1 LIILQRYTYFMK
13 KSIASIVAEAN
24 QSGEGSLKR
33 TLGPINL
40 ILIGVG
46 LTLGA
51 GLFSITGLAAAN
63 HSGPAV
69 TLSFV
74 IAALGCGFAALCYA
88 EFASMIPV
96 AGSAYTYSYATM
108 GELFAWIIGWDLVLE
123 YSVGCATVAIS
134 WSQYLTK
141 FLSSLGI
148 YLPPHFTLSP
158 FETAKLADGST
169 IHGIINIPAALVV
182 VLMTTILIRG
192 TKGSAIVNGIIVFLK
207 VGVVLVFIALGW
219 QYIDPANYHPYIPE
233 NTGTF
238 GQFGWSG
245 VLRGAGLVFF
255 VFIGF
260 DAVAA
265 SAQETKN
272 PARDLPIGII
282 GSLVV
287 CTVLFGLFGH
297 VMTGLANYKE
307 FANSGA
313 PVAIAIEKTPYG
325 WLSQAIILAILIGYT
340 SVILIDLMAQ
350 SRMFY
355 SISKD
360 GLLPKMFSDVH
371 HKFKTPYKSNIIL
384 CVFIGL
390 FAAFVPMNVVGEMTS
405 IGTLL
410 AFLMVCVGIL
420 ILRKTNPEAK
430 RPFRVPLVPLIPILG
445 ILTCIAMMIFLPW
458 ETWLRLA
465 VWLIIG
471 LGIYFWYGRKHS
483 KLNSGITKND
493 SPMHSN
499 PSD

>member
-1 LIILQRYTYFMK
+1 MK

-24 QSGEGSLKR
+24 QSGEGTLKR
-33 TLGPINL
+33 TLGPVNL

-134 WSQYLTK
+134 WSQYLTS
-141 FLSSLGI
+141 FLSSMGI
-148 YLPPHFTLSP
+148 YLPPQLTLSP

-169 IHGIINIPAALVV
+169 VNGIVNIPAALVV
-182 VLMTTILIRG
+182 VLMTAILIRG

-238 GQFGWSG
+238 GHFGWSG

-272 PARDLPIGII
+272 PSRDLPIGII
-282 GSLVV
+282 GSLLV

-297 VMTGLANYKE
+297 VMTGLANYKD

-360 GLLPKMFSDVH
+360 GLLPKIFSDVH
-371 HKFKTPYKSNIIL
+371 PKFKTPWKSNIML
-384 CVFIGL
+384 CIFIGL

-420 ILRKTNPEAK
+420 ILRKTDPEAK
-430 RPFRVPLVPLIPILG
+430 RPFRVPFVPLIPILG
-445 ILTCIAMMIFLPW
+445 ILVCLIMMAFLPW
-458 ETWLRLA
+458 ETWLRLG
-465 VWLIIG
+465 VWLVIG
-471 LGIYFWYGRKHS
+471 LAIYFWYGKKNS
-483 KLNSGITKND
+483 KLKSGG
-493 SPMHSN
+493 
-499 PSD
+499 

>member
-1 LIILQRYTYFMK
+1 MK

-24 QSGEGSLKR
+24 QQGEGSLKR
-33 TLGPINL
+33 TLGPVNL

-134 WSQYLTK
+134 WSQYLTR
-141 FLSSLGI
+141 FLASLGL
-148 YLPPHFTLSP
+148 YLPPQLTLSP

-169 IHGIINIPAALVV
+169 VNGIVNIPAALVV
-182 VLMTTILIRG
+182 VLMTAILIRG

-238 GQFGWSG
+238 GHYGWSG

-272 PARDLPIGII
+272 PSRDLPIGII
-282 GSLVV
+282 GSLLV

-313 PVAIAIEKTPYG
+313 PVAIAIEKTPYA

-360 GLLPKMFSDVH
+360 GLLPKIFSDVH
-371 HKFKTPYKSNIIL
+371 PKFKTPWKSNMML
-384 CVFIGL
+384 CAFIGL

-420 ILRKTNPEAK
+420 ILRKTDPDAK
-430 RPFRVPLVPLIPILG
+430 RPFRVPFVPLIPILG
-445 ILTCIAMMIFLPW
+445 ILVCLVMMAFLPW
-458 ETWLRLA
+458 ETWLRLG
-465 VWLIIG
+465 VWLFIG
-471 LGIYFWYGRKHS
+471 LAIYYWYGKKHS
-483 KLNSGITKND
+483 KLNGLNSTQEPLK
-493 SPMHSN
+493 
-499 PSD
+499 

>member
-1 LIILQRYTYFMK
+1 MK

-24 QSGEGSLKR
+24 ESGEGTLKR

-134 WSQYLTK
+134 WSQYLTR
-141 FLSSLGI
+141 FLASLHI
-148 YLPPHFTLSP
+148 YLPPQLTLSP

-169 IHGIINIPAALVV
+169 VNGIINIPAALVV
-182 VLMTTILIRG
+182 ILMTAILIRG

-313 PVAIAIEKTPYG
+313 PVAIAIEKTPYA

-371 HKFKTPYKSNIIL
+371 AKFKTPYKSNIIL

-430 RPFRVPLVPLIPILG
+430 RPFKVPFVPLIPILG

-471 LGIYFWYGRKHS
+471 LAIYFWYGKKNS
-483 KLNSGITKND
+483 KLKAQEDKATQ
-493 SPMHSN
+493 
-499 PSD
+499 

>member
-1 LIILQRYTYFMK
+1 MLK
-13 KSIASIVAEAN
+13 KSIERIKAEAAEN
-24 QSGEGSLKR
+24 SSDSLKR
-33 TLGPINL
+33 TLGPVNL

-63 HSGPAV
+63 YAGPAV

-108 GELFAWIIGWDLVLE
+108 GEFFAWDLVLE

-134 WSQYLTK
+134 WSQYLTR
-141 FLSSLGI
+141 FLSSFHI
-148 YLPPHFTLSP
+148 YLPAQLTLSP
-158 FETAKLADGST
+158 FETATLADGSVVR
-169 IHGIINIPAALVV
+169 GWINIPGALIV
-182 VLMTTILIRG
+182 VLMTLVVMRG
-192 TKGSAIVNGIIVFLK
+192 TKGSALVNGIIVFLK

-219 QYIDPANYHPYIPE
+219 QYIDPANYKPYIPA
-233 NTGTF
+233 NTGEF
-238 GQFGWSG
+238 GHFGWSG
-245 VLRGAGLVFF
+245 VLRGAALVFF

-265 SAQETKN
+265 SAQETKK
-272 PARDLPIGII
+272 PSRDLPIGIL
-282 GSLVV
+282 GSLLV

-307 FANSGA
+307 FAGSGA
-313 PVAIAIEKTPYG
+313 PVAIAIEKTPYA

-355 SISKD
+355 SISRD
-360 GLLPKMFSDVH
+360 GLLPKVFSEVH
-371 HKFKTPYKSNIIL
+371 PKYKTPYKSNIVL
-384 CVFIGL
+384 CIFISL
-390 FAAFVPMNVVGEMTS
+390 FAAFVPITVVGEMTS

-410 AFLMVCVGIL
+410 AFLMVCAGIL
-420 ILRKTNPEAK
+420 ILRKTDPDAE

-445 ILTCIAMMIFLPW
+445 ILTCLGMMVFMPW
-458 ETWLRLA
+458 ETWLRLII
-465 VWLIIG
+465 WLAIG
-471 LGIYFWYGRKHS
+471 LVIYFCYGK
-483 KLNSGITKND
+483 KNSVLGRASAK
-493 SPMHSN
+493 
-499 PSD
+499 

>member
-1 LIILQRYTYFMK
+1 MK

-24 QSGEGSLKR
+24 QSGEGTLKR

-141 FLSSLGI
+141 FLASLHI
-148 YLPPHFTLSP
+148 YLPAQLTLSP
-158 FETAKLADGST
+158 FETAKLADGAT
-169 IHGIINIPAALVV
+169 VHGIINIPAALVV
-182 VLMTTILIRG
+182 LLMTAILIRG

-219 QYIDPANYHPYIPE
+219 QYIDPANYHPYIPQ

-245 VLRGAGLVFF
+245 ILRGAGLVFF

-272 PARDLPIGII
+272 PTRDLPIGII

-313 PVAIAIEKTPYG
+313 PVAIAIEKTPYA

-371 HKFKTPYKSNIIL
+371 TKFKTPYKSNIIL

-430 RPFRVPLVPLIPILG
+430 RPFKVPLVPLIPILG
-445 ILTCIAMMIFLPW
+445 ILTCIAMMVFLPW

-471 LGIYFWYGRKHS
+471 LAIYFWYGKKHS
-483 KLNSGITKND
+483 KLRAGND
-493 SPMHSN
+493 DVSS
-499 PSD
+499 SL

>member
-1 LIILQRYTYFMK
+1 MK

-24 QSGEGSLKR
+24 ESGEGTLKR

-134 WSQYLTK
+134 WSQYLTR
-141 FLSSLGI
+141 FLASLHI
-148 YLPPHFTLSP
+148 YLPPQLTLSP
-158 FETAKLADGST
+158 FETAKLADGSAV
-169 IHGIINIPAALVV
+169 HGIINIPAALVV
-182 VLMTTILIRG
+182 VLMTAILIRG

-313 PVAIAIEKTPYG
+313 PVAIAIEKTPYA

-371 HKFKTPYKSNIIL
+371 SKFKTPYKSNIIL
-384 CVFIGL
+384 CLFIGL

-445 ILTCIAMMIFLPW
+445 ILTCIAMMAFLPW

-465 VWLIIG
+465 VWLVIG
-471 LGIYFWYGRKHS
+471 LAIYFGYGKKNS
-483 KLNSGITKND
+483 KLNTMEKQSD
-493 SPMHSN
+493 N
-499 PSD
+499 P

>member
-1 LIILQRYTYFMK
+1 MK

-24 QSGEGSLKR
+24 ESGEGTLKR

-134 WSQYLTK
+134 WSQYLTR
-141 FLSSLGI
+141 FLASLHI
-148 YLPPHFTLSP
+148 YLPPQLTLSP
-158 FETAKLADGST
+158 FETAKLADGS
-169 IHGIINIPAALVV
+169 IVNGIINIPAALVV
-182 VLMTTILIRG
+182 VLMTAILIRG

-313 PVAIAIEKTPYG
+313 PVAIAIEKTPYA

-371 HKFKTPYKSNIIL
+371 AKFKTPYKSNIIL

-420 ILRKTNPEAK
+420 ILRKTDPEAK

-445 ILTCIAMMIFLPW
+445 ILTCIAMMVFLPW
-458 ETWLRLA
+458 ETWVRLA

-471 LGIYFWYGRKHS
+471 LAIYFGYGKKNS
-483 KLNSGITKND
+483 KLNAVVKQVEK
-493 SPMHSN
+493 PQ
-499 PSD
+499 

>member
-1 LIILQRYTYFMK
+1 MK

-24 QSGEGSLKR
+24 QSGEGTLKR
-33 TLGPINL
+33 TLGPLNL

-134 WSQYLTK
+134 WSQYLTR

-148 YLPPHFTLSP
+148 YLPPQLTLSP
-158 FETAKLADGST
+158 FETAKLADGS
-169 IHGIINIPAALVV
+169 IVNGIINIPAALVV
-182 VLMTTILIRG
+182 VLMTAILIRG

-238 GQFGWSG
+238 GHFGWSG

-272 PARDLPIGII
+272 PSRDLPIGII
-282 GSLVV
+282 GSLLV

-360 GLLPKMFSDVH
+360 GLLPKIFSDVH
-371 HKFKTPYKSNIIL
+371 PKFKTPWKSNIML
-384 CVFIGL
+384 CIFIGL

-420 ILRKTNPEAK
+420 ILRKTDPDAK
-430 RPFRVPLVPLIPILG
+430 RPFKVPFVPLIPILG
-445 ILTCIAMMIFLPW
+445 ILVCLIMMAFLPW
-458 ETWLRLA
+458 ETWLRLG
-465 VWLIIG
+465 VWLVIG
-471 LGIYFWYGRKHS
+471 LAIYFWYGKKNS
-483 KLNSGITKND
+483 KLKSGT
-493 SPMHSN
+493 
-499 PSD
+499 

>member
-1 LIILQRYTYFMK
+1 MK

-141 FLSSLGI
+141 FLASLHI
-148 YLPPHFTLSP
+148 YLPPQLTLSP
-158 FETAKLADGST
+158 FESAKLADGST

-182 VLMTTILIRG
+182 VLMTAILIRG

-219 QYIDPANYHPYIPE
+219 KYIDPANYHPYIPE

-265 SAQETKN
+265 SAQETKK

-313 PVAIAIEKTPYG
+313 PVAIAIEKTPYA

-371 HKFKTPYKSNIIL
+371 AKFKTPYKSNIIL
-384 CVFIGL
+384 CLFIGL

-420 ILRKTNPEAK
+420 ILRKTDPDAK

-445 ILTCIAMMIFLPW
+445 ILTCIAMMVFLPW

-471 LGIYFWYGRKHS
+471 LAIYFWYGKKNS
-483 KLNSGITKND
+483 KLRADENSINRQ
-493 SPMHSN
+493 
-499 PSD
+499 

>member
-1 LIILQRYTYFMK
+1 MK

-24 QSGEGSLKR
+24 ESGEGTLKR

-134 WSQYLTK
+134 WSQYLTR
-141 FLSSLGI
+141 FLASLHI
-148 YLPPHFTLSP
+148 YLPPQLTLSP

-169 IHGIINIPAALVV
+169 VNGIVNIPAALVV
-182 VLMTTILIRG
+182 VLMTAILIRG

-313 PVAIAIEKTPYG
+313 PVAIAIEKTPYA

-371 HKFKTPYKSNIIL
+371 TKFKTPYKSNIIL

-430 RPFRVPLVPLIPILG
+430 RPFKVPFVPLIPILG

-458 ETWLRLA
+458 ETWVRLA

-471 LGIYFWYGRKHS
+471 LAIYFWYGKKNS
-483 KLNSGITKND
+483 KLKAQQNKEEQ
-493 SPMHSN
+493 
-499 PSD
+499 

>member
-1 LIILQRYTYFMK
+1 MK

-24 QSGEGSLKR
+24 QGGEGALKR
-33 TLGPINL
+33 TLGPVNL

-141 FLSSLGI
+141 FLASLGV
-148 YLPPHFTLSP
+148 YLPAQLTLSP
-158 FETAKLADGST
+158 FETAKLTNGT
-169 IHGIINIPAALVV
+169 TVHGLINIPAALIV
-182 VLMTTILIRG
+182 VLMTAILIRG

-219 QYIDPANYHPYIPE
+219 RYIDPANYHPYIPE

-265 SAQETKN
+265 SAQETKH

-313 PVAIAIEKTPYG
+313 PVAIAIEKTPYA

-371 HKFKTPYKSNIIL
+371 PKFKTPWKSNIIL
-384 CVFIGL
+384 CIFIGL

-420 ILRKTNPEAK
+420 ILRKTNPDAH
-430 RPFRVPLVPLIPILG
+430 RPFKVPLVPLVPILG
-445 ILTCIAMMIFLPW
+445 ILTCVAMMVFLPA

-465 VWLIIG
+465 VWLVIG
-471 LGIYFWYGRKHS
+471 LAIYFWYGKKNS
-483 KLNSGITKND
+483 KLNQAEAAKDQSITL
-493 SPMHSN
+493 
-499 PSD
+499 

>member
-1 LIILQRYTYFMK
+1 MK

-24 QSGEGSLKR
+24 ESGEGTLKR

-134 WSQYLTK
+134 WSQYLTR
-141 FLSSLGI
+141 FLASLHI
-148 YLPPHFTLSP
+148 YLPPQLTLSP

-169 IHGIINIPAALVV
+169 VNGIINIPAALVV
-182 VLMTTILIRG
+182 VLMTAILIRG

-313 PVAIAIEKTPYG
+313 PVAIAIEKTPYA

-371 HKFKTPYKSNIIL
+371 TKFKTPYKSNIIL

-420 ILRKTNPEAK
+420 ILRKTDPEAK
-430 RPFRVPLVPLIPILG
+430 RPFRVPFVPLIPILG
-445 ILTCIAMMIFLPW
+445 ILTCIAMMVFLPW
-458 ETWLRLA
+458 ETWVRLA

-471 LGIYFWYGRKHS
+471 LAIYFWYGKKNS
-483 KLNSGITKND
+483 KLKAQED
-493 SPMHSN
+493 KAKH
-499 PSD
+499 

>member
-1 LIILQRYTYFMK
+1 MK

-24 QSGEGSLKR
+24 ESGEGTLKR

-134 WSQYLTK
+134 WSQYLTR
-141 FLSSLGI
+141 FLASLHI
-148 YLPPHFTLSP
+148 YLPPQLTLSP
-158 FETAKLADGST
+158 FETAKLANGST
-169 IHGIINIPAALVV
+169 INGIINIPAALVV
-182 VLMTTILIRG
+182 VLMTAILIRG

-313 PVAIAIEKTPYG
+313 PVAIAIEKTPYA

-371 HKFKTPYKSNIIL
+371 TKFKTPYKSNTIL
-384 CVFIGL
+384 CLFIGL

-445 ILTCIAMMIFLPW
+445 ILTCIAMMAFLPW

-465 VWLIIG
+465 VWLAIG
-471 LGIYFWYGRKHS
+471 LAIYFGYGKKNS
-483 KLNSGITKND
+483 KLNALEKQAE
-493 SPMHSN
+493 N
-499 PSD
+499 P

>member
-1 LIILQRYTYFMK
+1 MK

-24 QSGEGSLKR
+24 ESGEGTLKR

-51 GLFSITGLAAAN
+51 GLFSITGMAAAN

-141 FLSSLGI
+141 FLASLHI
-148 YLPPHFTLSP
+148 YLPPQLTLSP

-169 IHGIINIPAALVV
+169 VSGIINIPAALVV
-182 VLMTTILIRG
+182 VLMTAILIRG

-219 QYIDPANYHPYIPE
+219 HYIDPANYHPYIPK

-313 PVAIAIEKTPYG
+313 PVAIAIEKTPYA

-371 HKFKTPYKSNIIL
+371 TKFKTPYKSNIIL
-384 CVFIGL
+384 CLFIGL

-430 RPFRVPLVPLIPILG
+430 RPFKVPLVPLIPILG
-445 ILTCIAMMIFLPW
+445 ILTCIAMMVFLPW
-458 ETWLRLA
+458 ETWVRLA

-471 LGIYFWYGRKHS
+471 LAIYFWYGKKNS
-483 KLNSGITKND
+483 KLRAKDNQFEK
-493 SPMHSN
+493 P
-499 PSD
+499 

>member
-1 LIILQRYTYFMK
+1 MK

-24 QSGEGSLKR
+24 ESGEGTLKR

-69 TLSFV
+69 TLSFI

-134 WSQYLTK
+134 WSQYLTR
-141 FLSSLGI
+141 FLASLHI
-148 YLPPHFTLSP
+148 YLPPQLTLSP
-158 FETAKLADGST
+158 FETAKLANGST
-169 IHGIINIPAALVV
+169 VNGIINIPAALVV
-182 VLMTTILIRG
+182 VLMTAILIRG

-313 PVAIAIEKTPYG
+313 PVAIAIEKTPYA

-371 HKFKTPYKSNIIL
+371 TKFKTPYKSNIIL

-430 RPFRVPLVPLIPILG
+430 RPFKVPFVPLIPILG

-458 ETWLRLA
+458 ETWVRLA

-471 LGIYFWYGRKHS
+471 LAIYFWYGKKNS
-483 KLNSGITKND
+483 KLKAQEDKSEQ
-493 SPMHSN
+493 
-499 PSD
+499 

>member
-1 LIILQRYTYFMK
+1 MK

-24 QSGEGSLKR
+24 QSGEGTLKR
-33 TLGPINL
+33 TLGPVNL

-141 FLSSLGI
+141 FLASLHI
-148 YLPPHFTLSP
+148 YLPAQLTLSP

-169 IHGIINIPAALVV
+169 VHGIINIPAALVV
-182 VLMTTILIRG
+182 VLMTAILIRG

-219 QYIDPANYHPYIPE
+219 QYIDPANYHPYIPQ

-272 PARDLPIGII
+272 PSRDLPIGII

-313 PVAIAIEKTPYG
+313 PVAIAIEKTPYA

-371 HKFKTPYKSNIIL
+371 TKFKTPYKSNIIL

-430 RPFRVPLVPLIPILG
+430 RPFKVPLVPLIPILG
-445 ILTCIAMMIFLPW
+445 ILTCIAMMVFLPW

-471 LGIYFWYGRKHS
+471 LAIYFWYGKKNS
-483 KLNSGITKND
+483 KLRAGND
-493 SPMHSN
+493 DVSS
-499 PSD
+499 SL

>member
-1 LIILQRYTYFMK
+1 MK
-13 KSIASIVAEAN
+13 KTITSIVAEAN
-24 QSGEGSLKR
+24 EGGEGTLKR
-33 TLGPINL
+33 TLGPVNL

-63 HSGPAV
+63 HAGPAV

-141 FLSSLGI
+141 FLSSMGI
-148 YLPPHFTLSP
+148 YLPAQLTLSP
-158 FETAKLADGST
+158 FESAKLADGST
-169 IHGIINIPAALVV
+169 VNGIINIPAALVV
-182 VLMTTILIRG
+182 VLMTAILIRG

-219 QYIDPANYHPYIPE
+219 KYIDPSNYHPYIPE

-238 GQFGWSG
+238 GHFGWSG

-272 PARDLPIGII
+272 PSRDLPIGII
-282 GSLVV
+282 GSLLV

-313 PVAIAIEKTPYG
+313 PVAIAIQKTPYA

-360 GLLPKMFSDVH
+360 GLLPKIFSDIH
-371 HKFKTPYKSNIIL
+371 PKFKTPWKSNLML
-384 CVFIGL
+384 CLFIAV
-390 FAAFVPMNVVGEMTS
+390 FAAFVPINVVGEMTS

-430 RPFRVPLVPLIPILG
+430 RPFKVPLVPLIPILG
-445 ILTCIAMMIFLPW
+445 ILTCVAMMVFLPW
-458 ETWLRLA
+458 ETWIRLA
-465 VWLIIG
+465 VWLLIG
-471 LGIYFWYGRKHS
+471 LAIYYGYGKKNS
-483 KLNSGITKND
+483 KLGIE
-493 SPMHSN
+493 SSN
-499 PSD
+499 KPEHG

>member
-1 LIILQRYTYFMK
+1 MK

-24 QSGEGSLKR
+24 QSGEGTLKR
-33 TLGPINL
+33 TLGSINL

-141 FLSSLGI
+141 FLASLHI
-148 YLPPHFTLSP
+148 YLPPQLTLSP
-158 FETAKLADGST
+158 FETAKLADGSSV
-169 IHGIINIPAALVV
+169 HGIINIPAALVV
-182 VLMTTILIRG
+182 VLMTAILIRG

-313 PVAIAIEKTPYG
+313 PVAIAIEKTPYA

-371 HKFKTPYKSNIIL
+371 TKFKTPYKSNIIL
-384 CVFIGL
+384 CIFIGL

-430 RPFRVPLVPLIPILG
+430 RPFKVPLVPLIPILG
-445 ILTCIAMMIFLPW
+445 ILTCIAMMVFLPW
-458 ETWLRLA
+458 ETWVRLA
-465 VWLIIG
+465 VWLVIG
-471 LGIYFWYGRKHS
+471 LAIYFGYGKKKS
-483 KLNSGITKND
+483 KLRAKEEQIKSL
-493 SPMHSN
+493 
-499 PSD
+499 

>member
-1 LIILQRYTYFMK
+1 MK

-24 QSGEGSLKR
+24 ESGEGTLKR

-134 WSQYLTK
+134 WSQYLTR
-141 FLSSLGI
+141 FLASLHI
-148 YLPPHFTLSP
+148 YLPPQLTLSP
-158 FETAKLADGST
+158 FETAKLADGSAVQ
-169 IHGIINIPAALVV
+169 GIINIPAALVV
-182 VLMTTILIRG
+182 VLMTAILIRG

-313 PVAIAIEKTPYG
+313 PVAIAIEKTPYA

-371 HKFKTPYKSNIIL
+371 AKFKTPYKSNIIL
-384 CVFIGL
+384 CLFIGL

-430 RPFRVPLVPLIPILG
+430 RPFKVPLVPLIPILG
-445 ILTCIAMMIFLPW
+445 ILTCIAMMAFLPW

-465 VWLIIG
+465 VWLVIG
-471 LGIYFWYGRKHS
+471 LAIYFGYGKKNS
-483 KLNSGITKND
+483 KLNTAEKQAKAQ
-493 SPMHSN
+493 
-499 PSD
+499 

>member
-1 LIILQRYTYFMK
+1 MK
-13 KSIASIVAEAN
+13 KSITSIVAEAN
-24 QSGEGSLKR
+24 QSGEGTLKR
-33 TLGPINL
+33 TLGPVNL

-134 WSQYLTK
+134 WSQYLTR
-141 FLSSLGI
+141 FLSSMGI
-148 YLPPHFTLSP
+148 YLPPQLTLSP

-169 IHGIINIPAALVV
+169 VNGIVNIPAALVV
-182 VLMTTILIRG
+182 VLMTAILIRG

-238 GQFGWSG
+238 GHFGWSG

-272 PARDLPIGII
+272 PSRDLPIGII
-282 GSLVV
+282 GSLLV

-297 VMTGLANYKE
+297 VMTGLANYKD

-360 GLLPKMFSDVH
+360 GLLPKIFSDVH
-371 HKFKTPYKSNIIL
+371 PKFKTPWKSNIML
-384 CVFIGL
+384 CIFIGL

-420 ILRKTNPEAK
+420 ILRKTDPEAK
-430 RPFRVPLVPLIPILG
+430 RPFRVPFVPLIPILG
-445 ILTCIAMMIFLPW
+445 ILVCLIMMAFLPW
-458 ETWLRLA
+458 ETWLRLG
-465 VWLIIG
+465 VWLVIG
-471 LGIYFWYGRKHS
+471 LAIYFWYGKKNS
-483 KLNSGITKND
+483 KLKSGV
-493 SPMHSN
+493 
-499 PSD
+499 

>member
-1 LIILQRYTYFMK
+1 MK
-13 KSIASIVAEAN
+13 KSIASIVAEASE
-24 QSGEGSLKR
+24 SGEGTLKR

-40 ILIGVG
+40 ILIGIG

-63 HSGPAV
+63 YSGPAV

-141 FLSSLGI
+141 FLASLHI
-148 YLPPHFTLSP
+148 YLPPQLTLSP
-158 FETAKLADGST
+158 FETAKLANGT
-169 IHGIINIPAALVV
+169 TVNGIINIPAALVV
-182 VLMTTILIRG
+182 VLMTAILVRG

-313 PVAIAIEKTPYG
+313 PVAIAIEKTPYA

-371 HKFKTPYKSNIIL
+371 SKFKTPYKSNIIL
-384 CVFIGL
+384 CLFIGL

-430 RPFRVPLVPLIPILG
+430 RPFKVPLVPLIPILG
-445 ILTCIAMMIFLPW
+445 ILTCIAMMVFLPW
-458 ETWLRLA
+458 ETWIRLA

-471 LGIYFWYGRKHS
+471 LAIYFWYGKKNS
-483 KLNSGITKND
+483 KLNTAEKPAD
-493 SPMHSN
+493 KL
-499 PSD
+499 

>member
-1 LIILQRYTYFMK
+1 MK

-24 QSGEGSLKR
+24 ESGEGTLKR

-134 WSQYLTK
+134 WSQYLTR
-141 FLSSLGI
+141 FLASLHI
-148 YLPPHFTLSP
+148 YLPPQLTLSP

-169 IHGIINIPAALVV
+169 VNGIINIPAALVV
-182 VLMTTILIRG
+182 VLMTAILIRG

-219 QYIDPANYHPYIPE
+219 QYINPANYHPYIPE

-272 PARDLPIGII
+272 PAKDLPIGII

-313 PVAIAIEKTPYG
+313 PVAIAIEKTPYA

-371 HKFKTPYKSNIIL
+371 AKFKTPYKSNIIL

-420 ILRKTNPEAK
+420 ILRKTDPEAK

-445 ILTCIAMMIFLPW
+445 ILTCIAMMVFLPW
-458 ETWLRLA
+458 ETWVRLA

-471 LGIYFWYGRKHS
+471 LAIYFGYGKKNS
-483 KLNSGITKND
+483 KLNAVAKQVEK
-493 SPMHSN
+493 PQ
-499 PSD
+499 